1 MAIIGKE
8 VSEDGWRGRG
18 WRGGGGEG
26 NGSLAGCAGA
36 FLLKSVDLYL
46 VLHMYFNMPGQ

>member
-8 VSEDGWRGRG
+8 VSEDGLGGRG
-18 WRGGGGEG
+18 WRGGGEG
-26 NGSLAGCAGA
+26 NKSLAGCAGA
-36 FLLKSVDLYL
+36 FLLQSVDLYL